1 MESILPWKKKEIERE
16 EESTDMDDQREAVRR
31 LVQGEIT
38 IALDEELKRATQE
51 LLEEQKAAN
60 RQRVEEQKR
69 VIKEVVDDER
79 KEIWVRL
86 EEIRQAISK
95 IGLGE

>member
-1 MESILPWKKKEIERE
+1 MESMPWKKKETERE

-31 LVQGEIT
+31 LVQDEIRS
-38 IALDEELKRATQE
+38 ALDEELKMATQE
-51 LLEEQKAAN
+51 LLEEQKAAIK
-60 RQRVEEQKR
+60 QMVEEQKR
-69 VIKEVVDDER
+69 VIREVVDGER